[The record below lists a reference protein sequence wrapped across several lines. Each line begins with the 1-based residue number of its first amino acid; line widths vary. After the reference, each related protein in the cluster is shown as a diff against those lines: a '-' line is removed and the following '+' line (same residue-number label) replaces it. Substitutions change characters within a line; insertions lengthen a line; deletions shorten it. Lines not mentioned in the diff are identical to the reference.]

1 LKFTKEH
8 IIESIK
14 SGKDRE
20 VLSAMYKEIYPK
32 IERYV
37 TGNTGSKD
45 DSKDVFQEAILVFY
59 NNVING
65 NYDRINEIT
74 GFIIKVSRN
83 IWINKVRKTNK
94 EVEANLLENYEDHT
108 PSALITLIMD
118 EKWAAYQDLFDN
130 IGSRCK
136 ELLNY
141 SVYEKIS
148 MKEIA
153 IKMNFANEN
162 AAKAQNYRCKQK
174 LMDLVSANEELTDLL
189 KS

>member
-8 IIESIK
+8 IIESIR

-37 TGNTGSKD
+37 TGNSGTKE

-74 GFIIKVSRN
+74 GFIITVSRN
-83 IWINKVRKTNK
+83 IWINKVRKIKK
-94 EVEANLLENYEDHT
+94 EVEGSVLENYVDHS
-108 PSALITLIMD
+108 PSPLISIIME
-118 EKWAAYQDLFDN
+118 EKWTAYQELLDN
-130 IGSRCK
+130 IGSKCK

-141 SVYEKIS
+141 SVYEKLS

-153 IKMNFANEN
+153 VKMNFANEN
-162 AAKAQNYRCKQK
+162 AAKTHNYRCKQK
-174 LMDLVSANEELTDLL
+174 LMHLISSNQELTDLL

>member
-1 LKFTKEH
+1 
-8 IIESIK
+8 
-14 SGKDRE
+14 
-20 VLSAMYKEIYPK
+20 MYKEIYPK

-37 TGNTGSKD
+37 TGNAGTKE

-65 NYDRINEIT
+65 QYDRINEIT
-74 GFIIKVSRN
+74 GFIITVSRN
-83 IWINKVRKTNK
+83 IWINKVRKLKK
-94 EVEANLLENYEDHT
+94 EVESNLLENYEDLS
-108 PSALITLIMD
+108 PSPLISIIME
-118 EKWAAYQDLFDN
+118 EKWAAYHDLFEN

-141 SVYEKIS
+141 SVYEKLS

-153 IKMNFANEN
+153 IKMNFSNEN
-162 AAKAQNYRCKQK
+162 AAKTQNYRCKQK
-174 LMDLVSANEELTDLL
+174 LMDIVSGNKELTDLL